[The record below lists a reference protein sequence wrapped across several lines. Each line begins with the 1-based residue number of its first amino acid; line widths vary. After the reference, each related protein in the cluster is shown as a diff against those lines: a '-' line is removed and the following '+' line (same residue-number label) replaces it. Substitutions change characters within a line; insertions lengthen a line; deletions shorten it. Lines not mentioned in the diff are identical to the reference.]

1 MNLIGS
7 VVFFEIEKYT
17 GWGHKSERVTLFYK
31 KIFPSKI
38 YKNGYKLFKL
48 FVTKK
53 VNQKQLSA
61 DKTVELKK
69 RFKPNVIRLNKLLH
83 DNNLIQK
90 DINLVNF
97 WKYDKL

>member
-1 MNLIGS
+1 MVG
-7 VVFFEIEKYT
+7 
-17 GWGHKSERVTLFYK
+17 GHKSERVTLFYK

-61 DKTVELKK
+61 DKKVELKK
-69 RFKPNVIRLNKLLH
+69 SFKHNVVKLNQLLH
-83 DNNLIQK
+83 DNNLIPK
-90 DINLVNF
+90 DTNLVNF
-97 WKYDKL
+97 WEYDKL